1 MYRNLFYCIFV
12 LIKFVNTI
20 YTVFTGIL
28 RLLRFHL
35 LSNCCQHAIIDKIAR
50 RIACKER
57 MSCGSFFIY
66 AALSLIVC
74 FSQCV
79 EK

>member
-20 YTVFTGIL
+20 YTVFTDI
-28 RLLRFHL
+28 LRFHL